1 MRERYFGGP
10 MADAALPQQR
20 ADRRVRRWN
29 AGELPYGDRARPAA
43 IFPERRR
50 DFGHYQADDRWLRA
64 GPVIFGTCLCALLAI
79 GWFNRDQE
87 YLIPDDGAGYW
98 LGVSGSVLMLL
109 LLLYPLRKRVR
120 FRGLGG
126 SVTFWFRAHM
136 ILGLVG
142 PAMILFHANFTMV
155 TMNSA
160 VATIAMLIVAAS
172 GIVGRYLYGKIHL
185 GLYGRKAAVQEMLAD
200 VKALK
205 ESVGANVPGV
215 NHFVDQLHAFAA
227 HLGEARQSLLF
238 GAWSLLAL
246 VLRARVAR
254 WRLLSAA
261 RQFLAVEGE
270 RQGWSKRERAQRF
283 AAIANL
289 VTLYISATR
298 KAAAFKFYDRL
309 FSIWHVLH
317 VPLFIILIVAASV
330 HVVAAHFY

>member
-1 MRERYFGGP
+1 

-20 ADRRVRRWN
+20 ADRCVRGWN
-29 AGELPYGDRARPAA
+29 AGELPYGGHARPAA

-50 DFGHYQADDRWLRA
+50 HFGHYQADRWLRA
-64 GPVIFGTCLCALLAI
+64 GPLIFCACLFALLAI

-98 LGVSGSVLMLL
+98 LGVVGSVLMLL
-109 LLLYPLRKRVR
+109 LLLYPLRKHPLRKRVR
-120 FRGLGG
+120 IRALGG
-126 SVTFWFRAHM
+126 SVAFWFRAHM

-155 TMNSA
+155 AINST
-160 VATIAMLIVAAS
+160 VATIAMLVVAAS
-172 GIVGRYLYGKIHL
+172 GVVGRYLYGKIHL

-254 WRLLSAA
+254 WPLTPSPAHDDALM
-261 RQFLAVEGE
+261 Q
-270 RQGWSKRERAQRF
+270 
-283 AAIANL
+283 NL
-289 VTLYISATR
+289 VSAMIDVWGRTNR
-298 KAAAFKFYDRL
+298 DMLQAA
-309 FSIWHVLH
+309 
-317 VPLFIILIVAASV
+317 
-330 HVVAAHFY
+330 